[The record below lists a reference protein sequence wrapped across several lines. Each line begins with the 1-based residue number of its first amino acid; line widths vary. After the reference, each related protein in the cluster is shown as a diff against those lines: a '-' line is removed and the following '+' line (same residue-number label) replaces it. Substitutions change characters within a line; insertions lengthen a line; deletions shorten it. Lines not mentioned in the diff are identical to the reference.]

1 MKNGKLF
8 GKLSW
13 IDLTVILLLIALAV
27 VVAVRFIGFRNSEAA
42 KNSAATTETTARES
56 YDITLRFY
64 YIPVTLSRAPF
75 EKDQGMMVRNKAF
88 GKVLSVES
96 EDVLRETTL
105 ADGSVEMLKDSR
117 SKNWVVVTRVPLE
130 EKNGGLYAES
140 GDCVGVGK
148 LLNVCTRYY
157 AGEAAVIRV
166 EKTQ

>member
-1 MKNGKLF
+1 
-8 GKLSW
+8 
-13 IDLTVILLLIALAV
+13 
-27 VVAVRFIGFRNSEAA
+27 
-42 KNSAATTETTARES
+42 
-56 YDITLRFY
+56 
-64 YIPVTLSRAPF
+64 
-75 EKDQGMMVRNKAF
+75 MVRNKAF